1 MKKIFLILPVSLAL
15 VSCASDDRLL
25 SLQRELLELRQEVNQ
40 IKANQQS
47 DKEKIDGLTRRVDK
61 LSQTVAENS
70 LEIERMKISKQQPQP
85 QETQKPVV
93 AAPPAPPPPP
103 PPPQQL
109 PREGREQVAVPSDE
123 KGLYQYALDT
133 YYKGNYEEA
142 RRYFVEFLKKYPD
155 SDLYGNAIFWAGQTF
170 FAERKYKD
178 SIEIFKAL
186 IQKCDEGK
194 IKKCTKYPDAM
205 LKIGYAYIEMGDNEN
220 GKKFL
225 QELIKKFPDSE
236 PAQLARKKLEVIR

>member
-1 MKKIFLILPVSLAL
+1 MKKALLILPVFLIL
-15 VSCASDDRLL
+15 VSCASDDRLM
-25 SLQRELLELRQEVNQ
+25 SLQRELLDLRQELNQ
-40 IKANQQS
+40 VRTNQQS
-47 DKEKIDGLTRRVDK
+47 DREKIDSLTRRVDK

-70 LEIERMKISKQQPQP
+70 IEIERIKVSKQQPQP

-93 AAPPAPPPPP
+93 STQQPPPPPP

-142 RRYFVEFLKKYPD
+142 RKYFVEFLKKYPD
-155 SDLYGNAIFWAGQTF
+155 SELYGNAIFWAGQTF
-170 FAERKYKD
+170 FAERRYKD
-178 SIEIFKAL
+178 SIDIFKTL

-205 LKIGYAYIEMGDNEN
+205 LKIGYAYIEMADNEN
-220 GKKFL
+220 GRRYL
-225 QELIKKFPDSE
+225 QDLIKKFPDSE

>member
-1 MKKIFLILPVSLAL
+1 MKISSVLAIFGL
-15 VSCASDDRLL
+15 VLLSSCASDDKIL
-25 SLQRELLELRQEVNQ
+25 SLQRELIEIKQEINQ
-40 IKANQQS
+40 LKQDNQGN
-47 DKEKIDGLTRRVDK
+47 KEKMETLNRRLDR

-70 LEIERMKISKQQPQP
+70 MEIEKLKVSKSTQSV
-85 QETQKPVV
+85 QETKL
-93 AAPPAPPPPP
+93 PP

-109 PREGREQVAVPSDE
+109 PREGKEQVSVPSDE

-142 RRYFVEFLKKYPD
+142 RKYFVEFLKKYPD
-155 SDLYGNAIFWAGQTF
+155 SDLYGNAVFWAGQTF
-170 FAERKYKD
+170 YGERKFGD

-194 IKKCTKYPDAM
+194 IKRCIKYPDAL
-205 LKIGYAYIEMGDNEN
+205 LKIGFAYLEMGDNQN
-220 GKKFL
+220 GKKYL
-225 QELIKKFPDSE
+225 QDLIKKYPDSE